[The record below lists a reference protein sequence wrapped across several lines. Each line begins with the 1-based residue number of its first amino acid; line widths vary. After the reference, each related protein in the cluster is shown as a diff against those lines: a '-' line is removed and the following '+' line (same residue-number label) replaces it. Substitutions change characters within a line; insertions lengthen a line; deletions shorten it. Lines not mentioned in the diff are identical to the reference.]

1 MTGDLSDLDT
11 KFKSIGYK
19 TVKKGGLT
27 DLWHKSNILTSYNV
41 LKAIL
46 SEESISMMKRGIKK
60 NSKVIVTPEE
70 IIGAI
75 RRLLNESALSE
86 MEKIKISLRS
96 QNPANKSRPLH
107 KKKPVSKTVIEQAE
121 DVIKSSNT

>member
-1 MTGDLSDLDT
+1 
-11 KFKSIGYK
+11 
-19 TVKKGGLT
+19 
-27 DLWHKSNILTSYNV
+27 
-41 LKAIL
+41 
-46 SEESISMMKRGIKK
+46 MMKRGIKK